1 MKIGII
7 VASVATILALALTG
21 CGQSQPQLPP
31 GYVMGPNGVPV
42 PAAGM
47 PGMPGQP
54 GMPGMP
60 GQPGMPMPGM
70 PGMPD
75 PNAVA
80 PQPTPPAV
88 TPTAAPGAPSIGI
101 PECDA
106 YAARACNCNNE
117 AMRAQLCST
126 AQTGMQGWQAAIAA
140 SPAARDTIVQA
151 CTAAETGLRAA
162 CTQ

>member
-42 PAAGM
+42 PSGM
-47 PGMPGQP
+47 P

-60 GQPGMPMPGM
+60 GAPGM
-70 PGMPD
+70 PGMPTAPPGMPTFD
-75 PNAVA
+75 PNAIPV
-80 PQPTPPAV
+80 PPAI
-88 TPTAAPGAPSIGI
+88 TPTAAPGVASIGI

-106 YAARACNCNNE
+106 YAARACGCNNE
-117 AMRAQLCST
+117 AMRAQFCPA
-126 AQTGMQGWQAAIAA
+126 AQLAMQGYQAAIAA
-140 SPAARDTIVQA
+140 TPAARDTIVQGCA
-151 CTAAETGLRAA
+151 AAETGLRMA

>member
-1 MKIGII
+1 MGAGKLKIGII

-47 PGMPGQP
+47 PGMPGK
-54 GMPGMP
+54 
-60 GQPGMPMPGM
+60 
-70 PGMPD
+70 PD

-151 CTAAETGLRAA
+151 CAAAETGLRAA

>member
-31 GYVMGPNGVPV
+31 GYVMGPNGQPV
-42 PAAGM
+42 PAGM
-47 PGMPGQP
+47 PGMPGAPGVP

-60 GQPGMPMPGM
+60 TAPYPGM
-70 PGMPD
+70 PGMPTVD
-75 PNAVA
+75 PNAV
-80 PQPTPPAV
+80 PVPPAV

-106 YAARACNCNNE
+106 YAARACGCNNE
-117 AMRAQLCST
+117 AIRAQMCST
-126 AQTGMQGWQAAIAA
+126 AQTSMQGYQAAMAA

-151 CTAAETGLRAA
+151 CAAAETGLRQA

>member
-7 VASVATILALALTG
+7 VAGVATILALALTG

-42 PAAGM
+42 PAGGV
-47 PGMPGQP
+47 PGMPGAPGAYP
-54 GMPGMP
+54 GMPGAV
-60 GQPGMPMPGM
+60 PGM
-70 PGMPD
+70 PGVD

-80 PQPTPPAV
+80 APPAV
-88 TPTAAPGAPSIGI
+88 TPTAAPAAAGAPSIGI

-117 AMRAQLCST
+117 ALRAQMCST
-126 AQTGMQGWQAAIAA
+126 AQTSMQGWQAAIAA
-140 SPAARDTIVQA
+140 SPASRDTIVA
-151 CTAAETGLRAA
+151 GCTAAETGLRMA
-162 CTQ
+162 CSQ

>member
-42 PAAGM
+42 PAAG
-47 PGMPGQP
+47 
-54 GMPGMP
+54 
-60 GQPGMPMPGM
+60 MPGM

-151 CTAAETGLRAA
+151 CAAAETGLRAA

>member
-7 VASVATILALALTG
+7 VASVATLLALALTG

-42 PAAGM
+42 PAAGV
-47 PGMPGQP
+47 PGMPGVPGAVP
-54 GMPGMP
+54 GMPGAVP
-60 GQPGMPMPGM
+60 GV
-70 PGMPD
+70 PD
-75 PNAVA
+75 PNAIPGAVPA
-80 PQPTPPAV
+80 VPGVPPAV
-88 TPTAAPGAPSIGI
+88 TPTAAPGAPASIGI

-117 AMRAQLCST
+117 AMRATVCASAT
-126 AQTGMQGWQAAIAA
+126 TSMQSWQAAIAA
-140 SPAARDTIVQA
+140 SPASRDTIVA
-151 CTAAETGLRAA
+151 GCSAAEQGLRAA